1 MKVTYSR
8 RNLHRHLVEAVGLR
22 IVRGEIKAG
31 ETLPTEAD
39 LGAEF
44 GVSRTVTREAI
55 KVLAEKGM
63 VESRPKV
70 GTQVQPRQQWNL
82 IDPDILNWE
91 YEVGPREPFL
101 HRLTEL
107 RLVIEPA
114 AARMA
119 ASRATNQELALIQAA
134 YERLAQSV
142 AEIDEYIN
150 ADMQFHA
157 AIVNAAHNEL
167 LEQIVNTIRVA
178 LIASRKT
185 TTQIPGA
192 SQSTLPLHY
201 AVAEA
206 VCKRDAQA
214 AYRAMEYLINRV
226 KEDIDQ
232 VSTLKRR
239 RAIT

>member
-8 RNLHRHLVEAVGLR
+8 RNLHRRLVEAVGRR

-31 ETLPTEAD
+31 DTLPTEAD

-55 KVLAEKGM
+55 KVLTEKGM

-70 GTQVQPRQQWNL
+70 GTQVLPRPQWNL

-91 YEVGPREPFL
+91 YEIGPREPFL

-107 RLVIEPA
+107 RLIIEPA

-119 ASRATNQELALIQAA
+119 ASRATDQELALITAA
-134 YERLAQSV
+134 YERLADSV
-142 AEIDEYIN
+142 ETVDEYIS

-157 AIVNAAHNEL
+157 AIVSAAHNEL

-178 LIASRKT
+178 LISSRKT
-185 TTQIPGA
+185 TTQIPGE
-192 SQSTLPLHY
+192 SKRTLPLHR
-201 AVAEA
+201 AVADA
-206 VCKRDAQA
+206 VAKRDPQE
-214 AYRAMEYLINRV
+214 AYRAMENLINRV
-226 KEDIDQ
+226 MEDIDQ
-232 VSTLKRR
+232 VTSMKQGRS
-239 RAIT
+239 